1 MPMPLSAASVC
12 GTTRT
17 GPTLAGN
24 RFTLP
29 DVRLGGHFR
38 TSTLATTR
46 SALAAWVVPNTPWL
60 EKLNV
65 RSRVIAVHHRFGEQ
79 VGSLGRLGGHGHGL
93 NSPAVNLSP
102 LLSFAVKGDANT
114 LILGSDG

>member
-1 MPMPLSAASVC
+1 MPLSAASVC

-17 GPTLAGN
+17 GPTLAGKH
-24 RFTLP
+24 FTLR

-65 RSRVIAVHHRFGEQ
+65 RSRVIDRDRGEPSLKEPRLIEVAVIEALTEAVLVGEDEADLRISRGKASNGQ
-79 VGSLGRLGGHGHGL
+79 GCWG
-93 NSPAVNLSP
+93 
-102 LLSFAVKGDANT
+102 
-114 LILGSDG
+114 